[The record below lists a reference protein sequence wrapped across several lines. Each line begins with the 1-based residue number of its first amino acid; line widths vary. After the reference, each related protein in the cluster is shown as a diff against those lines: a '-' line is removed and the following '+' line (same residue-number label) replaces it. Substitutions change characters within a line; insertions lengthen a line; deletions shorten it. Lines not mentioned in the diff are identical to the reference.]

1 MIYTL
6 IIPVYNEKN
15 IIETT
20 YEKIKYLA
28 NMAEIIFVDDGSTDG
43 TCEFLEN
50 VKNIKLIKNQ
60 HNLGKG
66 SSIIKALN
74 NANGK
79 YVILFDGDLENDPN
93 EIKKIISKHE
103 IDRTMVYKGSRLK
116 SRLSDFISPYNFA
129 NKIINFFFNLT
140 YNTYHND
147 VLCCLIVI
155 EKKLLQ
161 SLNIYSKRFGLET
174 EIMSKIALKEVHFE
188 EVNVMYHRRKSSQ
201 GKKLTIFDAY
211 DIIKVIISVKY
222 S

>member
-20 YEKIKYLA
+20 YEKIKYLT

-66 SSIIKALN
+66 SSIVKALN

-79 YVILFDGDLENDPN
+79 YVILFDGDLEIDPN

-116 SRLSDFISPYNFA
+116 SRLSDFISPYNYA

-188 EVNVMYHRRKSSQ
+188 EVNVMYNRRKSSQ

>member
-1 MIYTL
+1 MVYTL

-20 YEKIKYLA
+20 YEKIKYLT
-28 NMAEIIFVDDGSTDG
+28 NVTEIIFVDDGSTDG

-66 SSIIKALN
+66 SSIVKALN
-74 NANGK
+74 KANGK
-79 YVILFDGDLENDPN
+79 YVILFDGDLEIDPN

-103 IDRTMVYKGSRLK
+103 IDRTKVYKGNRIK
-116 SRLSDFISPYNFA
+116 SGLSDFISPYNFA
-129 NKIINFFFNLT
+129 NKIINFFFNLI

-161 SLNIYSKRFGLET
+161 SLNIYSERFGLET
-174 EIMSKIALKEVHFE
+174 EIMSKIAIKEILFD
-188 EVNVMYHRRKSSQ
+188 EVNVMYNRRKSSQ

-222 S
+222 N